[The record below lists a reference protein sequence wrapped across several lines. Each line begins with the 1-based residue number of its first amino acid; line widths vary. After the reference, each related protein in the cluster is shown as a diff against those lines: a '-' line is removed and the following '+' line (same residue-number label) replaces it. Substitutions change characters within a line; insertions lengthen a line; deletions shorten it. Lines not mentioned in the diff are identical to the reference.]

1 MSEGSGFTMRN
12 GDAESK
18 QGKKLPAVD
27 FSTFVLS
34 LYSSALV
41 QLGEIEDPTT
51 GLKVKNLDLAR
62 QTVDIMIMLSNKTH
76 GNLDNDEASLIKSL
90 IHEAQ
95 LAFVRAKK

>member
-1 MSEGSGFTMRN
+1 MSEGSGFTMKN

-18 QGKKLPAVD
+18 HVKRLPAVD

-34 LYSSALV
+34 LYSSVLV

-51 GLKVKNLDLAR
+51 GLKGKNLELAR
-62 QTVDIMIMLSNKTH
+62 QTVDIIIMLSNKTH